1 MRNKLLFSIF
11 VFFFIS
17 IFIALGSWQ
26 LVRLNW
32 KNELLN
38 KIDVSLKKEPVDLM
52 TNVPKDYLKIKTSGV
67 IDFDK
72 QIYLYSLNEKGSPGF
87 NVVNP
92 IIINNKNFL
101 LNRGWIPFN
110 KKNTKEINIFDHK
123 TILGT
128 LKKQTKASRFKPVND
143 VKDNYW
149 FTLDRNDVFK
159 YTNKNFSPF
168 IIYLNNNLE
177 LPKPRIITVNIPNS
191 HKKYA
196 ITWFSLAL
204 SIFLFYLYV
213 RKNTY

>member
-1 MRNKLLFSIF
+1 MKNKLLFSVF

-26 LVRLNW
+26 LIRLDW

-38 KIDVSLKKEPVDLM
+38 KIDASLEKEPVDLM
-52 TNVPKDYLKIKTSGV
+52 TNVHEDYLKIKTSGI

-72 QIYLYSLNEKGSPGF
+72 QIYLYSLNEKGAPGF

-101 LNRGWIPFN
+101 LNRGWISFD
-110 KKNTKEINIFDHK
+110 KKSSKEINIFDNK
-123 TILGT
+123 IILGT
-128 LKKQTKASRFKPVND
+128 LKKQIKASRFKPAND
-143 VKDNYW
+143 IKNNYW
-149 FTLDRNDVFK
+149 FTLDRNDVFT

-177 LPKPRIITVNIPNS
+177 LPKPKIITVNIPNS

-204 SIFLFYLYV
+204 SIFFFYLYV
-213 RKNTY
+213 RKNKF

>member
-1 MRNKLLFSIF
+1 MKNKLLFSIF

-17 IFIALGSWQ
+17 IFIALGTWQ
-26 LVRLNW
+26 IVRLNW
-32 KNELLN
+32 KLDLLN

-52 TNVPKDYLKIKTSGV
+52 TNPPEDYLKIKTSGV

-72 QIYLYSLNEKGSPGF
+72 QIYLYSLNEKGAPGF

-92 IIINNKNFL
+92 ITINNKNFL
-101 LNRGWIPFN
+101 LNRGWISFD
-110 KKNTKEINIFDHK
+110 KKNTKEIDIFDHRI
-123 TILGT
+123 ILGT
-128 LKKQTKASRFKPVND
+128 LKKQTKGSKFKPVND
-143 VKDNYW
+143 IKDNYW

-177 LPKPRIITVNIPNS
+177 LPKPKIITVNISNS

-196 ITWFSLAL
+196 ITWFSLAF
-204 SIFLFYLYV
+204 SIFFFYLYV
-213 RKNTY
+213 RKNKY

>member
-1 MRNKLLFSIF
+1 LRNKLLFSIF

-26 LVRLNW
+26 LVRLDW

-38 KIDVSLKKEPVDLM
+38 KIDISLKKEPVDLM
-52 TNVPKDYLKIKTSGV
+52 TNIPEDYLKIKTSGI

-72 QIYLYSLNEKGSPGF
+72 QIYLYSLNEKGAPGF
-87 NVVNP
+87 NVINP
-92 IIINNKNFL
+92 ITINNKNFL
-101 LNRGWIPFN
+101 LNRGWIPFD
-110 KKNTKEINIFDHK
+110 KKNTEEINIFDHK

-128 LKKQTKASRFKPVND
+128 LKKQSKASRFKPVND
-143 VKDNYW
+143 INANYW
-149 FTLDRNDVFK
+149 FTLDRDDIFE
-159 YTNKNFSPF
+159 YTSKNFSPF
-168 IIYLNNNLE
+168 VIYLNNNLE
-177 LPKPRIITVNIPNS
+177 LPKPKIITVNISNS

>member
-1 MRNKLLFSIF
+1 MKNKLLFSIF

-26 LVRLNW
+26 LVRLDW

-38 KIDVSLKKEPVDLM
+38 KIDISLKKEPVDLM
-52 TNVPKDYLKIKTSGV
+52 TNVPEDYLKIKTSGV

-72 QIYLYSLNEKGSPGF
+72 QIYLYSLNEKGAPGF

-101 LNRGWIPFN
+101 LNRGWIPFD
-110 KKNTKEINIFDHK
+110 KKNTKEIDIFDHK

-128 LKKQTKASRFKPVND
+128 LKKQSKASRFKPVND
-143 VKDNYW
+143 INDNYW
-149 FTLDRNDVFK
+149 FTLDRDDIFK

-168 IIYLNNNLE
+168 VIYLNNNLE
-177 LPKPRIITVNIPNS
+177 LPKPKIITVNIPNS

-213 RKNTY
+213 RKNVY

>member
-1 MRNKLLFSIF
+1 MKNKLLFSIF

-52 TNVPKDYLKIKTSGV
+52 TNVPEDYLKIKTSGV

>member
-1 MRNKLLFSIF
+1 MANPL
-11 VFFFIS
+11 
-17 IFIALGSWQ
+17 
-26 LVRLNW
+26 
-32 KNELLN
+32 E
-38 KIDVSLKKEPVDLM
+38 
-52 TNVPKDYLKIKTSGV
+52 DYLKIKTSGF

-72 QIYLYSLNEKGSPGF
+72 QIYLYSLNEKGAPGF

-92 IIINNKNFL
+92 IIINNENFL

-110 KKNTKEINIFDHK
+110 KKNTKEIDIFDRK

-128 LKKQTKASRFKPVND
+128 LKKQTKGSKFKPAND
-143 VKDNYW
+143 IKDNYW

-177 LPKPRIITVNIPNS
+177 LPKPKIITVNIPNS

-204 SIFLFYLYV
+204 SIFFFYLYV
-213 RKNTY
+213 RKNKF

>member
-1 MRNKLLFSIF
+1 MKNKLLFSIF

-17 IFIALGSWQ
+17 IFIALGTWQ
-26 LVRLNW
+26 IVRLNW
-32 KNELLN
+32 KLDLLN

-52 TNVPKDYLKIKTSGV
+52 TNPPEDYLKIKTSGV

-72 QIYLYSLNEKGSPGF
+72 QIYLYSLNEKGAPGF

-92 IIINNKNFL
+92 ITINNKNFL
-101 LNRGWIPFN
+101 LNRGWIPFD
-110 KKNTKEINIFDHK
+110 KKNTKEIDIFDHRI
-123 TILGT
+123 ILGT
-128 LKKQTKASRFKPVND
+128 LKKQTKGSKFKPVND
-143 VKDNYW
+143 IKDNYW

-196 ITWFSLAL
+196 ITWFSLAF
-204 SIFLFYLYV
+204 SIFFFYLYV
-213 RKNTY
+213 RKNKY

>member
-1 MRNKLLFSIF
+1 LRNKLLFSIF

-52 TNVPKDYLKIKTSGV
+52 TNVPEDYLKIKTSGV

-72 QIYLYSLNEKGSPGF
+72 QIYLYSLNEKGLPGF

-92 IIINNKNFL
+92 ITINNKNFL

>member
-72 QIYLYSLNEKGSPGF
+72 QIYLYSLNEKGLPGF

-128 LKKQTKASRFKPVND
+128 LKKQTKASRFKPAND

>member
-1 MRNKLLFSIF
+1 MKNKLLFSIF
-11 VFFFIS
+11 VFIFIS

-26 LVRLNW
+26 IVRLNW
-32 KNELLN
+32 KLEILN
-38 KIDVSLKKEPVDLM
+38 KIDVSLKKEPVDLIA
-52 TNVPKDYLKIKTSGV
+52 NPPEDYLKIKTSGV
-67 IDFDK
+67 IDFNK
-72 QIYLYSLNEKGSPGF
+72 QIYLYSLNEKGAPGF

-92 IIINNKNFL
+92 IKINNKNFL
-101 LNRGWIPFN
+101 LNRGWIPFD

-128 LKKQTKASRFKPVND
+128 LKKQTKASKFKPAND
-143 VKDNYW
+143 IKDNYW

-177 LPKPRIITVNIPNS
+177 LPKPKIITVNIPNS

-196 ITWFSLAL
+196 ITWFSMAL
-204 SIFLFYLYV
+204 SIFFFYLYV
-213 RKNTY
+213 RKNKF

>member
-1 MRNKLLFSIF
+1 MRHKLLFSIF

-52 TNVPKDYLKIKTSGV
+52 TNVPEDYLKIKTSGV

-72 QIYLYSLNEKGSPGF
+72 QIYLYSLNEKGLPGF

>member
-17 IFIALGSWQ
+17 IFIALGTWQ
-26 LVRLNW
+26 IVRLNW

-52 TNVPKDYLKIKTSGV
+52 TNVPEDYLKIKTSGI

-92 IIINNKNFL
+92 IIINNENFL
-101 LNRGWIPFN
+101 LNRGWIPFD

-143 VKDNYW
+143 INDNYW
-149 FTLDRNDVFK
+149 FTLDRDDIFK

-168 IIYLNNNLE
+168 VIYLNDNLG

>member
-1 MRNKLLFSIF
+1 MRNKILFSIF

-72 QIYLYSLNEKGSPGF
+72 QIYLYSLNEKGLPGF

-177 LPKPRIITVNIPNS
+177 LPKPKIITVNIPNS

>member
-1 MRNKLLFSIF
+1 MRNKFLFSIF

-17 IFIALGSWQ
+17 IFIALGTWQ
-26 LVRLNW
+26 IVRLDW

-38 KIDVSLKKEPVDLM
+38 KINVSLKKEPVDLM
-52 TNVPKDYLKIKTSGV
+52 TNVPEDFLKIKTLGV

-72 QIYLYSLNEKGSPGF
+72 QIYLYSLNEKGAPGF
-87 NVVNP
+87 NVINP
-92 IIINNKNFL
+92 IIIDNENFL

-110 KKNTKEINIFDHK
+110 KKNTEEIDIFDQK

-128 LKKQTKASRFKPVND
+128 LKKQSKANRFKPPND
-143 VKDNYW
+143 INNNYW
-149 FTLDRNDVFK
+149 FTLDRNDIFK
-159 YTNKNFSPF
+159 YTNKKFSPF
-168 IIYLNNNLE
+168 VIYLNNNLE
-177 LPKPRIITVNIPNS
+177 LPKPKIITVNIPNS

>member
-1 MRNKLLFSIF
+1 MRNKILFSIF

-52 TNVPKDYLKIKTSGV
+52 TNVPEDYLKIKTSGV

-72 QIYLYSLNEKGSPGF
+72 QIYLYSLNEKGLPGF

-92 IIINNKNFL
+92 ITINNKNFL

>member
-1 MRNKLLFSIF
+1 MKNKFLFSVF
-11 VFFFIS
+11 VFIFIS

-26 LVRLNW
+26 LIRLNW

-38 KIDVSLKKEPVDLM
+38 KIDISLKKEPVDLM
-52 TNVPKDYLKIKTSGV
+52 THVPEDYLKIKTTG
-67 IDFDK
+67 IINFDK
-72 QIYLYSLNEKGSPGF
+72 QIYLYSLNEKGAPGF
-87 NVVNP
+87 NVINP
-92 IIINNKNFL
+92 IIIDNKNFL
-101 LNRGWIPFN
+101 LNRGWIPFD
-110 KKNTKEINIFDHK
+110 KKDTNEINIFNHK

-128 LKKQTKASRFKPVND
+128 LKKQRKASKFKPTND
-143 VKDNYW
+143 IKNNYW
-149 FTLDRNDVFK
+149 FTLDRNDILK
-159 YTNKNFSPF
+159 YTNTKFSPF
-168 IIYLNNNLE
+168 VIYLNNNLD

>member
-1 MRNKLLFSIF
+1 LRNKLLFSIF

-52 TNVPKDYLKIKTSGV
+52 TNVPEDYLKIKTSGV

-72 QIYLYSLNEKGSPGF
+72 QIYLYSLNEKGLPGF

-196 ITWFSLAL
+196 ITWFSLAF
-204 SIFLFYLYV
+204 SIFFFYLYV
-213 RKNTY
+213 RKNKY

>member
-17 IFIALGSWQ
+17 IFIALGTWQ
-26 LVRLNW
+26 IVRLNW
-32 KNELLN
+32 KLELLN

-52 TNVPKDYLKIKTSGV
+52 TNVPEDYLKIKTSGV

-92 IIINNKNFL
+92 ITINNKNFL

-177 LPKPRIITVNIPNS
+177 LPKPKIITVNIPNS

-196 ITWFSLAL
+196 ITWFSLAF
-204 SIFLFYLYV
+204 SIFFFYLYV
-213 RKNTY
+213 RKNKY

>member
-1 MRNKLLFSIF
+1 MKNKLLFSIF

-32 KNELLN
+32 KLEILN
-38 KIDVSLKKEPVDLM
+38 KIDLSLKKEPVNLI
-52 TNVPKDYLKIKTSGV
+52 VKRHEDYLKIKTSGV

-72 QIYLYSLNEKGSPGF
+72 QIYLYSLNEKGVPGF
-87 NVVNP
+87 NVINP
-92 IIINNKNFL
+92 IIVNNENFL
-101 LNRGWIPFN
+101 LNRGWIPFD
-110 KKNTKEINIFDHK
+110 KKNSQEINIFDDK
-123 TILGT
+123 IILGT
-128 LKKQTKASRFKPVND
+128 LKKQTKASKFKPEND
-143 VKDNYW
+143 IKNNYW
-149 FTLDRNDVFK
+149 FSLDRNDIFK

-177 LPKPRIITVNIPNS
+177 LPKPKIITVNIPNS

-204 SIFLFYLYV
+204 SIFFFYLYV
-213 RKNTY
+213 RKNKF

>member
-72 QIYLYSLNEKGSPGF
+72 QIYLYSLNEKGLPGF

-196 ITWFSLAL
+196 ITWFSLAF
-204 SIFLFYLYV
+204 SIFFFYLYV
-213 RKNTY
+213 RKNKY

>member
-1 MRNKLLFSIF
+1 MI
-11 VFFFIS
+11 
-17 IFIALGSWQ
+17 
-26 LVRLNW
+26 RLNW
-32 KNELLN
+32 KLELLN

-52 TNVPKDYLKIKTSGV
+52 TNRSEDYLKIKTSGI
-67 IDFDK
+67 IDYDK
-72 QIYLYSLNEKGSPGF
+72 QIYLYSLNEKGTPGF
-87 NVVNP
+87 NVINP

-101 LNRGWIPFN
+101 LNRGWIPFD

-128 LKKQTKASRFKPVND
+128 LKKQIKASKFKPTND
-143 VKDNYW
+143 IENNYW
-149 FTLDRNDVFK
+149 FTLDRNDIFK

-204 SIFLFYLYV
+204 SIFFFYLYV
-213 RKNTY
+213 RKNKF

>member
-1 MRNKLLFSIF
+1 MKNKLLFSVF
-11 VFFFIS
+11 VFCFIS

-26 LVRLNW
+26 LIRLDW

-38 KIDVSLKKEPVDLM
+38 KIDSSLKKEPVDLM
-52 TNVPKDYLKIKTSGV
+52 TNVHEDYLKIKTSGI

-72 QIYLYSLNEKGSPGF
+72 QIYLYSLNEKGAPGF

-101 LNRGWIPFN
+101 LNRGWISFDE
-110 KKNTKEINIFDHK
+110 KNSKEINIFDNK
-123 TILGT
+123 IILGT
-128 LKKQTKASRFKPVND
+128 LKKQIKASKFKPTND
-143 VKDNYW
+143 IENNYW
-149 FTLDRNDVFK
+149 FTLDRNDIFK
-159 YTNKNFSPF
+159 YTNKKFSPF
-168 IIYLNNNLE
+168 VIYLYNDLE

-204 SIFLFYLYV
+204 SIFFFYLYV
-213 RKNTY
+213 RKNKF

>member
-1 MRNKLLFSIF
+1 LRNKLLFSIF
-11 VFFFIS
+11 VFFFIF
-17 IFIALGSWQ
+17 IFIALGCWQ
-26 LVRLNW
+26 LVRLDW

-38 KIDVSLKKEPVDLM
+38 KIDVSLKKEPVELM
-52 TNVPKDYLKIKTSGV
+52 INVPEDYLKVKTSGV

-72 QIYLYSLNEKGSPGF
+72 QIYLYSLNEKGVPGF

-101 LNRGWIPFN
+101 LNRGWIPFD
-110 KKNTKEINIFDHK
+110 KKNTKEIDIFDHK

-128 LKKQTKASRFKPVND
+128 LRKQSKANRFKPVND
-143 VKDNYW
+143 IINNYW
-149 FTLDRNDVFK
+149 FTLDRDDIFK
-159 YTNKNFSPF
+159 YTNKKFSPF
-168 IIYLNNNLE
+168 VIYLNNNLE
-177 LPKPRIITVNIPNS
+177 LPKSKIITVNISNS
-191 HKKYA
+191 HKRYA

>member
-1 MRNKLLFSIF
+1 MKNKLLFSVF

-26 LVRLNW
+26 LIRLDW

-38 KIDVSLKKEPVDLM
+38 KIDSSLKKEPVDLM
-52 TNVPKDYLKIKTSGV
+52 TNVHEDYLKIKTSGI

-72 QIYLYSLNEKGSPGF
+72 QIYLYSLNEKGAPGF

-101 LNRGWIPFN
+101 LNRGWISFD
-110 KKNTKEINIFDHK
+110 KKSSKEINIFDNK
-123 TILGT
+123 IILGT
-128 LKKQTKASRFKPVND
+128 LKKQIKASRFKPAND
-143 VKDNYW
+143 IKNNYW

-177 LPKPRIITVNIPNS
+177 LPKPKIITVNIPNS

-204 SIFLFYLYV
+204 SIFFFYLYV
-213 RKNTY
+213 RKNKF